1 MSVEL
6 LQGTVMWYNPRRAYG
21 FIRIAD
27 GRECFVHRS
36 ALAEG
41 RIWLIAGQA
50 VRLRIIDGRNGP
62 EAAEVVVAR
71 DVPVPACQRHAYRA
85 EARRHDY
92 ARRTGQ
98 DPRHV
103 APPRRDAAPGPIRPT
118 RRTNTGQTERGESHG
133 KM

>member
-6 LQGTVMWYNPRRAYG
+6 LQGNVMWYNPRRAYG
-21 FIRIAD
+21 FIRVAD
-27 GRECFVHRS
+27 GREMFVHRS
-36 ALAEG
+36 ALAQG
-41 RIWLIAGQA
+41 RLWLIAGQA
-50 VRLRIIDGRNGP
+50 VRFRIIQGRNGP
-62 EAAEVVVAR
+62 EAAEVMVTG
-71 DVPVPACQRHAYRA
+71 DVPMPDCQRHAYRA

-103 APPRRDAAPGPIRPT
+103 APPRRDASPNPIRHS
-118 RRTNTGQTERGESHG
+118 RRTDMSQTERGESHG